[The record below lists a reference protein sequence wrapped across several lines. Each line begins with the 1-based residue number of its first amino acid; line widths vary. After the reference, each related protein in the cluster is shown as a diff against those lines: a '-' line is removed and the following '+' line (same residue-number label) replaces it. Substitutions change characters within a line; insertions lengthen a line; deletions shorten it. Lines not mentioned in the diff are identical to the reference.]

1 VVMLFGVVLLVIGE
15 VEEKFC
21 FVVWVVK
28 NSV

>member
-1 VVMLFGVVLLVIGE
+1 VVMLFGVVLLVAEG

>member
-1 VVMLFGVVLLVIGE
+1 MPFGVVLLAIEE

>member
-21 FVVWVVK
+21 FVAWVVK